1 VHWPSTARRGRLM
14 VKELEDGP
22 RDELALLLDCAG
34 AREPFEVAVR
44 SAGSIL
50 LAHERRGRRA
60 ALVVNAG
67 ARRAERDFA
76 SALELLASVR
86 PDPAA
91 PVEELLAHDAA
102 RATELIVVT
111 SRLPR
116 ALVHKLL
123 DRRSGALVYV
133 DAAGAREPEL
143 LRLAA
148 AGVAVVAVRPGDDL
162 RERLSGAIGVRAG

>member
-1 VHWPSTARRGRLM
+1 ARPLPSFPTRRSSDL
-14 VKELEDGP
+14 
-22 RDELALLLDCAG
+22 
-34 AREPFEVAVR
+34 
-44 SAGSIL
+44 
-50 LAHERRGRRA
+50 
-60 ALVVNAG
+60 
-67 ARRAERDFA
+67 

-91 PVEELLAHDAA
+91 PVEELLEHDAA

-123 DRRSGALVYV
+123 ERRGGALVYV

-143 LRLAA
+143 LRSEEHTSELQS
-148 AGVAVVAVRPGDDL
+148 PYDL
-162 RERLSGAIGVRAG
+162 